1 MRAFGVGC
9 FHFSIKDNIEHEI
22 TIQNYIDEV
31 VKTLKKLTTAS
42 DVIVS
47 FDEDIK
53 DEKIDTTPPNPRI
66 RSGESCYP
74 DIPFLNFSFKLYI
87 PSRIQAELIGL
98 SEQHLDTTTENFKI
112 TIQHEW
118 HGPVS
123 YVECLSAR
131 EDCDP
136 STAVQV
142 VREYLEKEILKI
154 ESFLEYDFLG
164 PSPFHAKFYLRKNS
178 KNQTSEHPKF
188 ELNEIKTTAYN
199 ILNFEYNPEIFD
211 SEEQA
216 TEILKQTLAD
226 EISFFYEL
234 NKDANFSH
242 KKWMEIQET
251 TYSILEHE
259 EHKTKINLAK
269 RAFEKPKL
277 FRKAFKDIG
286 LFKGH
291 LIFTKGQTKI
301 SYSSIYNSG
310 NAETFLKDHID
321 RELSEHPVYPLNE
334 TSELIQYFDQKNSK
348 TIELLTILSAGI
360 LGGII
365 GSTITTAFGS

>member
-259 EHKTKINLAK
+259 EHKTKINLGSV
-269 RAFEKPKL
+269 
-277 FRKAFKDIG
+277 RKV
-286 LFKGH
+286 
-291 LIFTKGQTKI
+291 
-301 SYSSIYNSG
+301 
-310 NAETFLKDHID
+310 
-321 RELSEHPVYPLNE
+321 LSQAPH
-334 TSELIQYFDQKNSK
+334 
-348 TIELLTILSAGI
+348 SAGQ
-360 LGGII
+360 
-365 GSTITTAFGS
+365 